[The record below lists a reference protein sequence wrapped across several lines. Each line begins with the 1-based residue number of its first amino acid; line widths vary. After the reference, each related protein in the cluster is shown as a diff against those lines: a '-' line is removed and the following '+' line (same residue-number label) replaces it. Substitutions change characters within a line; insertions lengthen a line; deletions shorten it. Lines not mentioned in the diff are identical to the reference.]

1 MIWLCRPQRSA
12 SRWDF
17 HCLGTWLHVCW
28 PTGSVVWWE
37 KADGF
42 CWTWKNLPGGK
53 NNYLNAWIPPMP
65 VTRAGLRQYSQKTK
79 FVFGVP
85 SDFSI
90 LCHLTLWK
98 SAFKRKKIKEYIFIH
113 YSYWVLPEETG
124 CLEFTSTFDPERSS
138 LTTELVIPY
147 PFVRKA
153 TRNSMGECTL
163 HILPQKYS
171 QARLEVLTNIP
182 ILKVRKQSSERIDAL
197 TKVHTAR
204 KW

>member
-1 MIWLCRPQRSA
+1 MPGFLPCLSPELASDSTLKRPNLSLGSLQIFPFFATWLC
-12 SRWDF
+12 
-17 HCLGTWLHVCW
+17 
-28 PTGSVVWWE
+28 E
-37 KADGF
+37 
-42 CWTWKNLPGGK
+42 NLLSK
-53 NNYLNAWIPPMP
+53 E
-65 VTRAGLRQYSQKTK
+65 
-79 FVFGVP
+79 
-85 SDFSI
+85 
-90 LCHLTLWK
+90 
-98 SAFKRKKIKEYIFIH
+98 KKIKEYIFIH